1 MKLNKL
7 VALTLTGIMAASLA
21 ACGGGSK
28 PAETTAAPAAAP
40 AETKAEAAAPAAAP
54 ADGADYSALDDV
66 ELILADTSSNGAAL
80 QQFNEALAANVD
92 AITGGKLTLDYH
104 GNGDLGGDADLIRQ
118 TQSGDIDIV
127 GSQIAPLV
135 SFVPEMAIFD
145 LPMVFAKYD
154 GAKID
159 SVLNGDG
166 ETHKAI
172 VAAYE
177 AAGLHPLGFLQNAT
191 YRLTTSNTELKDLAS
206 FKGLKIR
213 TMENANHM
221 AFWTAIGA
229 EPTPLAWGEVYISLQ
244 NGTIDAEENAADTVA
259 GANFQEVQKYLAF
272 TNHILYC
279 NQLAINKDKWESLD
293 PAYQAALEQA
303 MTQTL
308 GEMSAKLKDIDSSN
322 KKALEEKGMT
332 MIEYPDSFY
341 DEVLALPGVQDLY
354 KDISKQTNGLSDKLI
369 AELEKTTK

>member
-1 MKLNKL
+1 MKLNKI
-7 VALTLTGIMAASLA
+7 VALTLAGVMAASLA
-21 ACGGGSK
+21 ACGGSK
-28 PAETTAAPAAAP
+28 PAETTAAAAP
-40 AETKAEAAAPAAAP
+40 AATEAAAPAATEAAAP
-54 ADGADYSALDDV
+54 AASGDYSALDDV

-80 QQFNEALAANVD
+80 QQFNEALAKNVD

-221 AFWTAIGA
+221 AFMAFWSAIGA

-279 NQLAINKDKWESLD
+279 NQLAINKDPHPVLQ
-293 PAYQAALEQA
+293 PACNQQ
-303 MTQTL
+303 
-308 GEMSAKLKDIDSSN
+308 G
-322 KKALEEKGMT
+322 
-332 MIEYPDSFY
+332 
-341 DEVLALPGVQDLY
+341 
-354 KDISKQTNGLSDKLI
+354 
-369 AELEKTTK
+369 

>member
-1 MKLNKL
+1 MKLNKI
-7 VALTLTGIMAASLA
+7 VALTLAGTMAVSLA
-21 ACGGGSK
+21 ACGGSK
-28 PAETTAAPAAAP
+28 PAETTAAAAP
-40 AETKAEAAAPAAAP
+40 AETKAAEAAPAAAP
-54 ADGADYSALDDV
+54 AEGGADYSSLEQT

-80 QQFNEALAANVD
+80 QQFNEALAKNVE
-92 AITGGKLTLDYH
+92 AITGGQLTLDYH

-166 ETHKAI
+166 DTHKAI

-221 AFWTAIGA
+221 AFWSAIGA

-279 NQLAINKDKWESLD
+279 NQLAINKDKWEALD

-308 GEMSAKLKDIDSSN
+308 SEMSAKLKDIDSSN

-332 MIEYPDSFY
+332 MIEYDAAFY

-354 KDISKQTNGLSDKLI
+354 KQIDETVGGLGTTLQN
-369 AELEKTTK
+369 ELAK

>member
-229 EPTPLAWGEVYISLQ
+229 EPTPLAWGEVYISPQ

-354 KDISKQTNGLSDKLI
+354 KEIDSKVGGLGTTLQE
-369 AELEKTTK
+369 ELAK

>member
-7 VALTLTGIMAASLA
+7 MALALAGTMTMSLA
-21 ACGGGSK
+21 ACGGGA
-28 PAETTAAPAAAP
+28 PAATTAGGGAETTAAAEGTGTTAAA
-40 AETKAEAAAPAAAP
+40 AEGA
-54 ADGADYSALDDV
+54 ADYSALDKV

-80 QQFNEALAANVD
+80 QQFNEKLAANVE
-92 AITGGKLTLDYH
+92 AITGGQLTLDYH

-118 TQSGDIDIV
+118 AQSGDIAIV

-154 GAKID
+154 GDSIN
-159 SVLNGDG
+159 SVLNGEG
-166 ETHKAI
+166 ETRKAI
-172 VAAYE
+172 DAAYE

-191 YRLTTSNTELKDLAS
+191 YRLTTANRELPDLAA
-206 FKGLKIR
+206 FKALKIR

-259 GANFQEVQKYLAF
+259 GANFQEVQKTLAC

-279 NQLAINKDKWESLD
+279 NQLAINKDVWDELD
-293 PAYQAALEQA
+293 PLYQEALNQA
-303 MTQTL
+303 MQMTL
-308 GEMSAKLKDIDSSN
+308 DEMRPELANIDKTN
-322 KKALEEKGMT
+322 KEALVSKGMT
-332 MIEYPDSFY
+332 LQEYPAEFY
-341 DEVLALPGVQDLY
+341 NGILALDGVKALY
-354 KDISKQTNGLSDKLI
+354 QQIDEQVGGLGTTLQK
-369 AELEKTTK
+369 ELEEAAK

>member
-1 MKLNKL
+1 MKLNKI
-7 VALTLTGIMAASLA
+7 VALTLAGTMAASLA
-21 ACGGGSK
+21 ACGGSSK
-28 PAETTAAPAAAP
+28 PAETTAAAAP
-40 AETKAEAAAPAAAP
+40 AETKAEAAAPEAAP
-54 ADGADYSALDDV
+54 AEGGADYSSLEPV

-92 AITGGKLTLDYH
+92 EITGGQLTLDYH

-118 TQSGDIDIV
+118 TQSGDIAIV

-154 GAKID
+154 GDKID
-159 SVLNGDG
+159 AVLNGDG
-166 ETHKAI
+166 ATHEAI

-191 YRLTTSNTELKDLAS
+191 YRLTTANTELKDLAS

-259 GANFQEVQKYLAF
+259 GANFQEVQKYLAC

-279 NQLAINKDKWESLD
+279 NQLAINKDMWDELD
-293 PAYQAALEQA
+293 PAYQGALEEA
-303 MTQTL
+303 MAKTL
-308 GEMSAKLKDIDSSN
+308 ADMRGKLKDIDADN
-322 KKALEEKGMT
+322 KAALQEKGMT
-332 MIEYPDSFY
+332 LIEYDDAFY
-341 DEVLALPGVQDLY
+341 DEILALDGVKALY
-354 KDISKQTNGLSDKLI
+354 ADIDSKVNGLGTTLQE
-369 AELEKTTK
+369 ELAK

>member
-7 VALTLTGIMAASLA
+7 VAVTLAGIMAASLA

-40 AETKAEAAAPAAAP
+40 AATEAAAPAAAP
-54 ADGADYSALDDV
+54 EGGADYSALEDV

-80 QQFNEALAANVD
+80 QQFNEALAKNVET
-92 AITGGKLTLDYH
+92 ITGGKLTLDYH

-177 AAGLHPLGFLQNAT
+177 AASLHPLGFLQNAT

-221 AFWTAIGA
+221 AFWSAIGA
-229 EPTPLAWGEVYISLQ
+229 ELKRTQLIPL
-244 NGTIDAEENAADTVA
+244 
-259 GANFQEVQKYLAF
+259 
-272 TNHILYC
+272 
-279 NQLAINKDKWESLD
+279 
-293 PAYQAALEQA
+293 PA
-303 MTQTL
+303 QTFRKSRSTL
-308 GEMSAKLKDIDSSN
+308 HSRTTSCTATSW
-322 KKALEEKGMT
+322 
-332 MIEYPDSFY
+332 
-341 DEVLALPGVQDLY
+341 
-354 KDISKQTNGLSDKLI
+354 LSTRTSGNLLI
-369 AELEKTTK
+369 RLTRQPLSRL

>member
-28 PAETTAAPAAAP
+28 PAETTAAPAAP

-221 AFWTAIGA
+221 AFWSAIGA

-308 GEMSAKLKDIDSSN
+308 ADMSAKLKDIDSSN

-341 DEVLALPGVQDLY
+341 DEVLALDGVKALY
-354 KDISKQTNGLSDKLI
+354 AEIDEKVGGLGTTLQE
-369 AELEKTTK
+369 ELAK